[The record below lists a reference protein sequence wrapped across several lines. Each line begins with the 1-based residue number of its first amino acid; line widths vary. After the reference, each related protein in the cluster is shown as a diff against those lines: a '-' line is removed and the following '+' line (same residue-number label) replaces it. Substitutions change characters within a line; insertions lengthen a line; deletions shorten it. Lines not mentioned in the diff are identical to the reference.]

1 MWFQDFANSL
11 LLELQLPNKPLPR
24 QKPSAETF
32 SDTPLPGLAYSPL
45 NSDTCRKKYG
55 HTNLAVMFQIEF
67 WSSLLTLYASS
78 QVYNVTQEI
87 TRNCVFHKS
96 SAKVS

>member
-1 MWFQDFANSL
+1 MAVFIVLWPCLFNTKL
-11 LLELQLPNKPLPR
+11 RCLQKN
-24 QKPSAETF
+24 
-32 SDTPLPGLAYSPL
+32 
-45 NSDTCRKKYG
+45 KYG